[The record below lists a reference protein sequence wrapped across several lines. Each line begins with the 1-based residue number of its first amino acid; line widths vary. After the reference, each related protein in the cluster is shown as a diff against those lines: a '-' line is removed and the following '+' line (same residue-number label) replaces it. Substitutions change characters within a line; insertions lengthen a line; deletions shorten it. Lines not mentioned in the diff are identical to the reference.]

1 VLWGIRQLAT
11 DEDYF
16 MALKHWLLVI
26 VALILVIGYLA
37 FFGPD
42 ALVWRA
48 EINKG
53 NGLVVRIDTFREQR
67 GHLPQSLSEIGL
79 DSKDLDKYFYQECS
93 DSRYLLSFGTELGE
107 SMTYDSSSRS
117 WKGIN
122 MTCR

>member
-1 VLWGIRQLAT
+1 
-11 DEDYF
+11 
-16 MALKHWLLVI
+16 MALKHWLMI
-26 VALILVIGYLA
+26 VAMILVIGYLA
-37 FFGPD
+37 IFGPD

-53 NGLVVRIDTFREQR
+53 NGIVVRINSFREQR
-67 GHLPQSLSEIGL
+67 GYLPQSLSEIGL
-79 DSKDLDKYFYQECS
+79 DGKDLDKYFYQDCS
-93 DSRYLLSFGTELGE
+93 NSRYLLSFGTELGE